1 MSPLFIWGVLTTAL
15 SEDLGVSE
23 KDLASVFSVGLVT
36 FTVGVLVGGSLV
48 DTVAPRPLALVAG
61 FGVAAGLGVSAVASS
76 VAALTAGFGVL
87 LGGGAGLGYATAV
100 GVAGTV
106 GTRRGASIAAV
117 VSAYAAGA
125 VVLAP
130 LANRLLVE
138 VGRTGALSALTAG
151 MAGLVVL
158 AAGLLPTER
167 PSPPTRSTTHEHSS
181 RSAGPIAALWL
192 MSLLGSAP
200 ALVAFAHPSQFQD
213 DSNRAVLAVVLLNA
227 GNLVGRLVSGP
238 IADRLGLPPT
248 LHVSAAALTLACT
261 VLAATGTT
269 VPVLAS
275 YLVIGV
281 QYGAI
286 SVLAPL
292 ATAELVPARMFGRA
306 YGKVFTAW
314 GAAGLLAPPAAV
326 WLAER
331 HSYRVVAG
339 ALLAVA
345 VLGWFVVLLVLA
357 RTQDPRAS
365 SQGPSGDDP
374 MQT

>member
-23 KDLASVFSVGLVT
+23 KDLASVFSVGLAT

-48 DTVAPRPLALVAG
+48 GTVAPRPLALVAG

-106 GTRRGASIAAV
+106 STRRGASIAAV

-130 LANRLLVE
+130 LADRLLVE
-138 VGRTGALSALTAG
+138 LGRTGALSALTAG
-151 MAGLVVL
+151 MAGLLVL
-158 AAGLLPTER
+158 AAGLLSTER
-167 PSPPTRSTTHEHSS
+167 PSPRARPTTHKHSS
-181 RSAGPIAALWL
+181 RSASPIAALWL
-192 MSLLGSAP
+192 MFLLGSAP

-227 GNLVGRLVSGP
+227 GNLAGRLVSGP

-339 ALLAVA
+339 ALLGVA

-357 RTQDPRAS
+357 KTQDPRAS
-365 SQGPSGDDP
+365 SQGRSGDDP
-374 MQT
+374 LQT